1 MILRNVAFLV
11 WNGNVFDCKNVDG
24 VCFVSYV
31 CTSFCLWVC
40 FYEKVMAV
48 EWKSSKFLL
57 ELKENYINPSVIGLK
72 NNIHVFFQQTINYV
86 LRNLKERQS
95 LVDYF

>member
-1 MILRNVAFLV
+1 MIFKNVAFLV

-31 CTSFCLWVC
+31 YTSFCLRVC
-40 FYEKVMAV
+40 SYEKVMAV

-57 ELKENYINPSVIGLK
+57 ELKENYINPSVILLK
-72 NNIHVFFQQTINYV
+72 INIHIFF
-86 LRNLKERQS
+86 
-95 LVDYF
+95 